1 MLTGRRIIFP
11 VAAAAIV
18 IWVAGEDMF
27 VANEA
32 TQSGILVLVSAAIW
46 GVLIGFSLLF
56 ILMGDMFLHR
66 ISKDSRRV

>member
-1 MLTGRRIIFP
+1 
-11 VAAAAIV
+11 
-18 IWVAGEDMF
+18 MF